1 MKTRAWLVC
10 LLLVLPVSA
19 MAQSARVSAERM
31 LDPLPDFDPFEPPV
45 TAERYFPDEM
55 EQRVRVAIL
64 DALNHRTERLREHVR
79 YFEGKDKER
88 LDDGGNVSGLAHHV
102 RELHHGNLTDR
113 ETYRDAQQKALAEA
127 PPGAPRR
134 LIRARL
140 RRDELEQAESLVAE
154 HRIGRWNALLNRLL
168 ASVDLITLASGS
180 YVTAAVDTAFAE
192 VQRTRTPRMPEAER
206 KALALYKRFIDRFP
220 DDPRSAEVAEKVT
233 ALEADRKGIWVH
245 KQLTRAGQALD
256 EGKIEDAEFHA
267 RLAAVVDPEANEVE
281 ERFREIGAA
290 RAARE
295 ENRRRPLSVAEVDS
309 LSDAAPQ
316 QARDVRALLYAL
328 VKGDAASAAEQARN
342 MERRY
347 AGESLGT
354 LAKDARAVALELSGQ
369 HDEAKRTLDEI
380 ARTAAGPRE
389 RKRARILLDSPEY
402 NLRAVLDRAR
412 TRYRL
417 EQARFVLLGQNFLEK
432 NVLIG
437 AAPVI
442 THGVAGATTL
452 GTANI
457 LIVTSNVL
465 EMLSG
470 NPVSNQAVMDAAA
483 RYVRSHPDS
492 EESGDA
498 YQVLGKAYES
508 RGHLHQALY
517 YYRLS
522 GELSAEQIRELE
534 ERAGRTLLKAAEES
548 DSKARQRTLYA
559 AILQHYPD
567 TPAGEK
573 AKGLLAR
580 LVSLKNRGLQLSKEF
595 LAENPEL
602 YGPRGLG
609 LKTALFDGRTD
620 NMELADPGLNILGRD
635 AMLLHYD
642 TPWGIRTRTYPV
654 AKQRMEGLETLLREK
669 HYELAMQDVDER
681 DGNSVGGLKDFPARL
696 MQFEPAER
704 RPGDADLEFIRR
716 TGRGANPGSP
726 ILDHELLSAKE
737 TDPQR
742 AYGLPAMRGSVTAS
756 GVNVRA
762 DAPESFLADELVVGN
777 DAVGAY
783 AGVRLPIPLLKDFIP
798 VDFMLRGRAGLP
810 SLTPQ
815 IRKPKTS
822 VEDARLYR

>member
-1 MKTRAWLVC
+1 M
-10 LLLVLPVSA
+10 
-19 MAQSARVSAERM
+19 
-31 LDPLPDFDPFEPPV
+31 
-45 TAERYFPDEM
+45 
-55 EQRVRVAIL
+55 
-64 DALNHRTERLREHVR
+64 
-79 YFEGKDKER
+79 
-88 LDDGGNVSGLAHHV
+88 
-102 RELHHGNLTDR
+102 
-113 ETYRDAQQKALAEA
+113 
-127 PPGAPRR
+127 
-134 LIRARL
+134 
-140 RRDELEQAESLVAE
+140 
-154 HRIGRWNALLNRLL
+154 
-168 ASVDLITLASGS
+168 
-180 YVTAAVDTAFAE
+180 
-192 VQRTRTPRMPEAER
+192 
-206 KALALYKRFIDRFP
+206 
-220 DDPRSAEVAEKVT
+220 
-233 ALEADRKGIWVH
+233 
-245 KQLTRAGQALD
+245 
-256 EGKIEDAEFHA
+256 
-267 RLAAVVDPEANEVE
+267 
-281 ERFREIGAA
+281 
-290 RAARE
+290 
-295 ENRRRPLSVAEVDS
+295 
-309 LSDAAPQ
+309 
-316 QARDVRALLYAL
+316 
-328 VKGDAASAAEQARN
+328 
-342 MERRY
+342 
-347 AGESLGT
+347 
-354 LAKDARAVALELSGQ
+354 
-369 HDEAKRTLDEI
+369 
-380 ARTAAGPRE
+380 
-389 RKRARILLDSPEY
+389 
-402 NLRAVLDRAR
+402 
-412 TRYRL
+412 
-417 EQARFVLLGQNFLEK
+417 LLGQNFLEK

-457 LIVTSNVL
+457 LMVTSNLL
-465 EMLSG
+465 EILSG

-580 LVSLKNRGLQLSKEF
+580 LVSLKNRGLQLSKQF

-716 TGRGANPGSP
+716 TGRGAESGLPDTRPRAAEREGNRSPAGLRPARHAGQRHRFGS
-726 ILDHELLSAKE
+726 
-737 TDPQR
+737 QR
-742 AYGLPAMRGSVTAS
+742 A
-756 GVNVRA
+756 
-762 DAPESFLADELVVGN
+762 
-777 DAVGAY
+777 
-783 AGVRLPIPLLKDFIP
+783 
-798 VDFMLRGRAGLP
+798 RGRAGVVPGRRAGGGQRRRRRLCRSP
-810 SLTPQ
+810 PADTVAQGLHPGGLHATRPRRAAVPHAPDPQAEDVGRGRAPVPVARHAVSASLILSETTRTRAPP
-815 IRKPKTS
+815 RRS
-822 VEDARLYR
+822 VSS

>member
-1 MKTRAWLVC
+1 
-10 LLLVLPVSA
+10 
-19 MAQSARVSAERM
+19 
-31 LDPLPDFDPFEPPV
+31 
-45 TAERYFPDEM
+45 
-55 EQRVRVAIL
+55 
-64 DALNHRTERLREHVR
+64 
-79 YFEGKDKER
+79 
-88 LDDGGNVSGLAHHV
+88 
-102 RELHHGNLTDR
+102 
-113 ETYRDAQQKALAEA
+113 
-127 PPGAPRR
+127 
-134 LIRARL
+134 
-140 RRDELEQAESLVAE
+140 
-154 HRIGRWNALLNRLL
+154 
-168 ASVDLITLASGS
+168 
-180 YVTAAVDTAFAE
+180 
-192 VQRTRTPRMPEAER
+192 
-206 KALALYKRFIDRFP
+206 
-220 DDPRSAEVAEKVT
+220 
-233 ALEADRKGIWVH
+233 
-245 KQLTRAGQALD
+245 
-256 EGKIEDAEFHA
+256 
-267 RLAAVVDPEANEVE
+267 
-281 ERFREIGAA
+281 
-290 RAARE
+290 
-295 ENRRRPLSVAEVDS
+295 
-309 LSDAAPQ
+309 
-316 QARDVRALLYAL
+316 
-328 VKGDAASAAEQARN
+328 

-354 LAKDARAVALELSGQ
+354 LAKDARAVALELSGK

-380 ARTAAGPRE
+380 ARTAASPRE
-389 RKRARILLDSPEY
+389 RERARILLDSPEY

-442 THGVAGATTL
+442 THGVAGTTTL

-457 LIVTSNVL
+457 LIVTSNLL

-602 YGPRGLG
+602 YGSRGLG
-609 LKTALFDGRTD
+609 LKAGLFDGRTD

-783 AGVRLPIPLLKDFIP
+783 AGVRLAIPLLKDFIP

-822 VEDARLYR
+822 VEDAHLYR